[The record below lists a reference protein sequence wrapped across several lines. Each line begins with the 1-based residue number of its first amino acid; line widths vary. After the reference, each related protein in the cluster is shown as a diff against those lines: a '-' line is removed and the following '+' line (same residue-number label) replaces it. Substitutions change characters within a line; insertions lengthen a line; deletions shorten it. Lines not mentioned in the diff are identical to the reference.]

1 MKNWMWSV
9 LVFVLTLIIAIV
21 FNIPFLIFLFVVVP
35 LLIIAFT
42 YGSFNYSFRKT
53 LKPEPIPGKGY
64 ATRIKDLDLD
74 TKKLESLDFQKW
86 DDFYLKMIP
95 DTIVYV
101 LKHKEESVY
110 LCLYHLGAKKTC
122 DFFTR
127 YANEY
132 TLTTCNT
139 IDGGMTPR
147 PQKALLQIITNV
159 SYEQIFELHKKAHK
173 FLFDKGLRQ
182 YDIAREEFR
191 QYFLKNIHD
200 YANYVRKYPFWPVL
214 LIFWTIIRR
223 GRVYCKEIETQYK
236 EGSIKLSGV

>member
-9 LVFVLTLIIAIV
+9 LVFVLTLIIVIV
-21 FNIPFLIFLFVVVP
+21 FNLPFLIFLFVVIP

-53 LKPEPIPGKGY
+53 LKPESIPGKGY

-74 TKKLESLDFQKW
+74 TKKLERLGFQKW
-86 DDFYLKMIP
+86 DDFYLRMIP

-101 LKHKEESVY
+101 LKHKEDSVY

-127 YANEY
+127 YDNED

-147 PQKALLQIITNV
+147 PQKALLQIITSV

-173 FLFDKGLRQ
+173 FLFDKGFGQ
-182 YDIAREEFR
+182 YDIARQEFR

-200 YANYVRKYPFWPVL
+200 YAKRVSRRIKSNRYIYP
-214 LIFWTIIRR
+214 T
-223 GRVYCKEIETQYK
+223 G
-236 EGSIKLSGV
+236 